1 MSIYTKSG
9 FDRLKTHGFLELTRQ
24 AVRFTIAD
32 DEVIFL
38 QKRLLAV
45 DIDGTLVND
54 DKVLLPQTARDISE
68 FMERGGVLVLATG
81 RPTPGVRRYID
92 ELALPTRGGY
102 VISYNGA
109 RTFYPR
115 EARAFTE
122 KNVPPSTYPRILD
135 AAQKLNLP
143 LTAYRDDVA
152 VTEKADDRYF
162 RMETTINGLVI
173 DRVPSLREAL
183 TFSTPKFLIT
193 GEPAFLE
200 TAEIQL
206 RNALKDLP
214 VAVFRSEPCF
224 LEITARGCDK
234 GAAILELAR
243 LLGISPEETMACG
256 DGYNDVTMLSA
267 VGLGVAM
274 ANARTPAKAA
284 ADVVTLS
291 NNENG
296 VGAAIRRYAL

>member
-1 MSIYTKSG
+1 M
-9 FDRLKTHGFLELTRQ
+9 

-54 DKVLLPQTARDISE
+54 NKVLLPQTKQDIFE
-68 FMERGGVLVLATG
+68 FMDRGGVFVLATG

-92 ELALPTRGGY
+92 ELDLQTRGGY

-115 EARAFTE
+115 ENRAFTE
-122 KNVPPSTYPRILD
+122 KNVPQSAYGRILE
-135 AAQKLNLP
+135 AAQQLDLP

-152 VTEKADDRYF
+152 VTEKADDKYF
-162 RMETTINGLVI
+162 RMETTVNGLQI
-173 DRVPSLREAL
+173 DRVPSFRDAL

-193 GEPAFLE
+193 GEPDYLE
-200 TAEIQL
+200 TAEVRL
-206 RNALKDLP
+206 RDALKGEP

-224 LEITARGCDK
+224 LEITALGCDK

-243 LLGISPEETMACG
+243 LLGIDPADTMACG

-274 ANARTPAKAA
+274 ANARTPTKAA

>member
-1 MSIYTKSG
+1 M
-9 FDRLKTHGFLELTRQ
+9 
-24 AVRFTIAD
+24 
-32 DEVIFL
+32 

-54 DKVLLPQTARDISE
+54 NKVLLPQTARDISE

-183 TFSTPKFLIT
+183 TFSTPKFLT
-193 GEPAFLE
+193 
-200 TAEIQL
+200 
-206 RNALKDLP
+206 
-214 VAVFRSEPCF
+214 
-224 LEITARGCDK
+224 TARGCDK

-243 LLGISPEETMACG
+243 LLGIRPEETMACG